1 MPRPAAAPDT
11 RAPTPDAGARMP
23 ASGAAGPAGA
33 ADPSCMSD
41 FDPSSL
47 LVEQALE
54 RIHGAVAPVQGVE
67 RAAIR
72 DALGR
77 VLAEDVLSPIDVPSH
92 DNSAMDGYAVRAA
105 DFGGRGGDGGKDG
118 ADGEEDGAVLRVA
131 GTSWA
136 GHPFAG
142 EVGRG
147 ECVRIMTGAVM
158 PRGADA
164 VVIQE
169 NARAAPD
176 GGAVRFEGRPPR
188 AGDNVREAGEDVRS
202 GAAVLR
208 AGERIGPAELG
219 LLASLG
225 VAEAGVRRRARVAF
239 FSTGDELRSLGEP
252 LAPGCVYDSNRYT
265 LLAMLRALGADT
277 LDLGVVRDRREDVER
292 AFREAADA
300 ADAIV
305 TSGGVSVGEA
315 DFVKETL
322 ERIGEVG
329 FWKIA
334 MKPGR
339 PLAFGRVGGALFFGL
354 PGNPVSVMVT
364 FYQFVQP
371 ALRRLMGERPP
382 GGGREAA
389 EAGAGAATGAAA
401 APARFRVKCASR
413 LRKRPGRVEFQRG
426 VFGRDEAGGLVVRS
440 TGGQGSGIL
449 SSMHAAECFIVL
461 PLESTGVEPGD
472 EVEVEPFHGLA
483 GGLAGGPANGPAE
496 A

>member
-1 MPRPAAAPDT
+1 MPNPLPLAAP
-11 RAPTPDAGARMP
+11 
-23 ASGAAGPAGA
+23 
-33 ADPSCMSD
+33 DPSCMDD

-54 RIHGAVAPVQGVE
+54 RIHALAAPVSGVE
-67 RAAIR
+67 RVAIR
-72 DALGR
+72 EALGR
-77 VLAEDVLSPIDVPSH
+77 VLAEPVHSPIDVPAH

-105 DFGGRGGDGGKDG
+105 DAGGAPGGPGDGG
-118 ADGEEDGAVLRVA
+118 ARLRVA

-136 GHPFAG
+136 GRPFSG
-142 EVGRG
+142 EVGSG

-169 NARAAPD
+169 NVRLEAD
-176 GGAVRFEGRPPR
+176 GAAVRFEQRPR
-188 AGDNVREAGEDVRS
+188 AGDNVREAGEDVPR
-202 GAAVLR
+202 GAEVLP
-208 AGERIGPAELG
+208 AGQRIGPAELG
-219 LLASLG
+219 VLASLG
-225 VAEAGVRRRARVAF
+225 TVEASVRRRVRAAF

-252 LAPGCVYDSNRYT
+252 LSDGCVYDSNRYT
-265 LLAMLRALGADT
+265 LLAMLRAVGAEV
-277 LDLGVVRDRREDVER
+277 LDLGVVRDTREEVER
-292 AFREAADA
+292 AFREAAAA

-322 ERIGEVG
+322 ERTGAVD

-339 PLAFGRVGGALFFGL
+339 PLAFGKVGGALFFGL

-371 ALRRLMGERPP
+371 ALRRMMGEP
-382 GGGREAA
+382 
-389 EAGAGAATGAAA
+389 A
-401 APARFRVKCASR
+401 APPLRFRVKCASR

-426 VFGRDEAGGLVVRS
+426 VLGYDDAGRLAVRS

-449 SSMHAAECFIVL
+449 SSMHEANCFIVL
-461 PLESTGVEPGD
+461 PLESDGVAPGS
-472 EVEVEPFHGLA
+472 EVDVEPFGGVA
-483 GGLAGGPANGPAE
+483 GAGP
-496 A
+496 